1 MTGLNTNRRYP
12 DADAVMR
19 AYVGSGRRHLIIT
32 GSRQS
37 GKSTLLRVLNGS
49 GCAGITTHAVP
60 RDCVILTENMT
71 GRRAVVGRYDTTRPG
86 EERKMTTVPGGFDG
100 FGAEALRRSIDAPGT
115 FVTVDEIGYLEHNCH
130 PYFDAL
136 SALMHK
142 KRLIAAV
149 RREELESVLS
159 RFGYENVF
167 VLDLD
172 RMYGNVGCV
181 IMASGMGVR
190 FGGNKLMA
198 TFGGEPMIGRILD
211 ATHGIFDRRV
221 VVTRHR
227 DVADYCAARHV
238 GTVLHD
244 LPHRNDTVRL
254 GLEAIGCGLDSCMFC
269 PGDQPLLGQSTV
281 AALAMAAAGDRSS
294 VFRAAFDETVG
305 APVIFPAQMFAALMT
320 LPEGKGGGYLMKRH
334 PERVKTVSA
343 ANRWEL
349 VDADTVETLRV
360 LEEQFGT

>member
-1 MTGLNTNRRYP
+1 
-12 DADAVMR
+12 MR
-19 AYVGSGRRHLIIT
+19 A
-32 GSRQS
+32 
-37 GKSTLLRVLNGS
+37 
-49 GCAGITTHAVP
+49 
-60 RDCVILTENMT
+60 
-71 GRRAVVGRYDTTRPG
+71 
-86 EERKMTTVPGGFDG
+86 
-100 FGAEALRRSIDAPGT
+100 
-115 FVTVDEIGYLEHNCH
+115 
-130 PYFDAL
+130 
-136 SALMHK
+136 
-142 KRLIAAV
+142 
-149 RREELESVLS
+149 EELAHVLPLL
-159 RFGYENVF
+159 GQEDVF

-172 RMYGNVGCV
+172 RMYGHAGCV

-198 TFGGEPMIGRILD
+198 PFCGEPMIGRILD

-244 LPHRNDTVRL
+244 LPYRSDTVRL
-254 GLEAIGCGLDSCMFC
+254 GLEAIGCGLDACMFC
-269 PGDQPLLGQSTV
+269 PGDQPLLEQSTV

-294 VFRAAFDETVG
+294 VFRAAFEDTVG

-320 LPEGKGGGYLMKRH
+320 LPEGKGGGYLMKRY

-349 VDADTVETLRV
+349 VDADTGETLRV
-360 LEEQFGT
+360 LEEHFGI